1 MSDGAGGLSYSVARN
16 LDEPPR
22 ILGLSPVELAASALF
37 YAILS
42 PVLRGV
48 PFSALFSLGLS
59 AALAATLLIL
69 GRTYPPNHGL
79 FWGLRMLR
87 PGVIWVSPIQGEVF
101 RNSR

>member
-1 MSDGAGGLSYSVARN
+1 MSNAQGLSYPVART

-22 ILGLSPVELAASALF
+22 ILGLSPTELAASALF

-48 PFSALFSLGLS
+48 PYSALLSLVLS
-59 AALAATLLIL
+59 AGLTVTLLIL

-79 FWGLRMLR
+79 FWGLRMVR
-87 PGVIWVSPIQGEVF
+87 PGVTWVSPIQEEVY
-101 RNSR
+101 RNAR